1 VRCVAIRCAIV
12 AAGRRALA
20 SGGGTLAS
28 GGPLVR
34 LGLGLVATGGGRL
47 AIGSGE
53 IAHGGGVVALGSPP
67 LGGACPAIRHATAG
81 TPRAG
86 VDGDRDGRRPR
97 ETTTAPHGL
106 QRRYSASAA

>member
-1 VRCVAIRCAIV
+1 MRRDQMRNRRCRPP
-12 AAGRRALA
+12 
-20 SGGGTLAS
+20 LAS

-106 QRRYSASAA
+106 ERRYSASAA